1 MKCMSTHGASGY
13 APGSYLENGAVICG
27 ACGERIENPRP
38 TGHRTVYFTSR
49 EAMSSLKAFKSW
61 WRSEPKAIIPQFPE
75 GE

>member
-1 MKCMSTHGASGY
+1 
-13 APGSYLENGAVICG
+13 VICG